1 MTDYGTTVGLEG
13 YFILTQRTNR
23 HTLIIPF
30 HILRRCE
37 RKQQMD
43 RNNRGRGWRS
53 PVSAFTP
60 LPLLSTSHA
69 QTDRYV
75 NAHIWTHASAHTDT
89 RDTHWIETSDPFDCR
104 HWVLSYKRKTAREI
118 RFFGGDGGRGAYER
132 LSEADWMAGGRWRR
146 RNRKCKSVKRKPC
159 LHFSMCKRQRE
170 KKPCFRFNLGLDANN
185 TQSPASTGCC
195 VHRVCMCVCVCACR
209 GGGGWRIGC
218 QGDSDIS
225 GPTPCCPQF
234 SLDKSEKTL
243 CGGPANLQS
252 FSLVLSHLS
261 LPLPPA
267 AVFLC
272 LHQGYMILC

>member
-13 YFILTQRTNR
+13 CFILTQRTNW

-53 PVSAFTP
+53 PVSAFTL

-118 RFFGGDGGRGAYER
+118 RFFGGDGGGG
-132 LSEADWMAGGRWRR
+132 GGRMKGWARQTEWQEGGDEGGIESVKVWKESHVCISACVKGSKR
-146 RNRKCKSVKRKPC
+146 RN
-159 LHFSMCKRQRE
+159 
-170 KKPCFRFNLGLDANN
+170 
-185 TQSPASTGCC
+185 PASDLIWAWMQTTPKAQPLQGAACTES
-195 VHRVCMCVCVCACR
+195 VCVC
-209 GGGGWRIGC
+209 
-218 QGDSDIS
+218 
-225 GPTPCCPQF
+225 
-234 SLDKSEKTL
+234 
-243 CGGPANLQS
+243 
-252 FSLVLSHLS
+252 
-261 LPLPPA
+261 
-267 AVFLC
+267 LC
-272 LHQGYMILC
+272 LCMQGWGRLKDWLPGRFWHIGPHSLLPSV